1 MTAAF
6 LTIYLVSKMDN
17 SKQAQR
23 TFAYPAQKV
32 RSEDCL
38 GAGFLPGINQARE

>member
-17 SKQAQR
+17 SKQAQLER
-23 TFAYPAQKV
+23 SLFPAQKV
-32 RSEDCL
+32 RSETGF
-38 GAGFLPGINQARE
+38 GAVTSGSGH